1 MEVGHDI
8 VGVGITVGV
17 SINEYITMLCHKGY
31 KISLQT
37 YQLDSSKLVQ
47 TNKGRYFFSFIIACN
62 PFLARM
68 QQHFLNGLWK

>member
-8 VGVGITVGV
+8 GVGITVGV

-37 YQLDSSKLVQ
+37 YQLDSDCKVSLSRQIKE
-47 TNKGRYFFSFIIACN
+47 NIFS
-62 PFLARM
+62 LS
-68 QQHFLNGLWK
+68 